1 MIGWKL
7 FYCGQNWMCLLTVS
21 VCQDGL
27 PARQHGPPEG
37 EAPVVVDGVIC
48 LSQQYEVRHGGVH
61 SHAGQARE
69 DDPLVEEVLTAPVQ
83 VVTGHQE
90 QAVRVLRQEVLYA
103 VKEELAADLLA
114 LVPVLDPVDV
124 VRPPDVETET
134 WSVTSLCMAVTDSPH
149 KGCLPARL
157 GLEPPQILLD
167 SLHHVGPQQGEEHLP
182 HLADVLHH
190 QLRVEPLEHHVGLV
204 GRVGQELPR
213 GDLGPLIACR
223 TQAVRAVGT
232 DTGLQWKVL
241 TELTSLLHLTSL
253 QSMEGAGNDDKN

>member
-7 FYCGQNWMCLLTVS
+7 LYGRQYWMCPLTVALR
-21 VCQDGL
+21 QDGL
-27 PARQHGPPEG
+27 APGQHRPPEG

-103 VKEELAADLLA
+103 VKEELAADFLA

-134 WSVTSLCMAVTDSPH
+134 WSVSDDVT
-149 KGCLPARL
+149 LY
-157 GLEPPQILLD
+157 
-167 SLHHVGPQQGEEHLP
+167 
-182 HLADVLHH
+182 
-190 QLRVEPLEHHVGLV
+190 
-204 GRVGQELPR
+204 GRDR
-213 GDLGPLIACR
+213 
-223 TQAVRAVGT
+223 
-232 DTGLQWKVL
+232 
-241 TELTSLLHLTSL
+241 LTSQRLSPCPPWPGAPSDTAGQSPPRRSSAGGGTSSSPRRCSAPPV
-253 QSMEGAGNDDKN
+253 QS

>member
-37 EAPVVVDGVIC
+37 EAAVVVDGVIC

-134 WSVTSLCMAVTDSPH
+134 WSVSGDVT
-149 KGCLPARL
+149 LY
-157 GLEPPQILLD
+157 
-167 SLHHVGPQQGEEHLP
+167 
-182 HLADVLHH
+182 
-190 QLRVEPLEHHVGLV
+190 
-204 GRVGQELPR
+204 GRDR
-213 GDLGPLIACR
+213 
-223 TQAVRAVGT
+223 
-232 DTGLQWKVL
+232 
-241 TELTSLLHLTSL
+241 LTSQRLSPCPPWPGAPSDTAGQSPPRRSSAGGGTSSSPRRCSAPPA
-253 QSMEGAGNDDKN
+253 QS